1 MIKLKQQQLKQK
13 QLEMI
18 QEVKE
23 LKLQLQEIK

>member
-1 MIKLKQQQLKQK
+1 IKLKQQQLKQK